1 LRGQQRFV
9 AFDAAAGAIH
19 CKSGKRQ
26 KPLGGWMRRI
36 GAMALGMAIAL
47 CVTAA
52 GAQDYPNRPIKFVQ
66 GFPAGGNA
74 DAITRVLGAE
84 MAKGLGQPVVS
95 EARVG
100 AGGNIA
106 AEQIARGAPDG
117 YTLLLATTA
126 HVVSPA
132 LYASL
137 NYDPVNDFAFISSIT
152 NVPFFIVTYA
162 DSPYKTLKDLVDAA
176 RARPG
181 AINIGTA
188 GIGTGQHMCLELFAS
203 TLGVK
208 IQHVPFRGDAGA
220 VTGLLGKNV
229 EAIIAPA
236 TAVLG
241 NVQGGNFRALAI
253 TAKERWPAL
262 KDVPTVAEA
271 VSPNFEMIAWI
282 GVAAAH
288 GTPKPI
294 VERLNREFRRVI
306 ALPNVDEQ
314 LRNLGGFP
322 NSSSPEEAT
331 ERVKFE
337 IARWKDVAHKAGIVP
352 R

>member
-1 LRGQQRFV
+1 MRQIGAL
-9 AFDAAAGAIH
+9 AFGLTIALSGAAAH
-19 CKSGKRQ
+19 
-26 KPLGGWMRRI
+26 
-36 GAMALGMAIAL
+36 
-47 CVTAA
+47 
-52 GAQDYPNRPIKFVQ
+52 AQDNYPNHPIKFVQ

-84 MAKGLGQPVVS
+84 MAKGLGQPVIS

-106 AEQIARGAPDG
+106 AEQVARGAPDG

-137 NYDPVNDFAFISSIT
+137 NYDPVGDFAFISSVT

-162 DSPYKTLKDLVDAA
+162 ESPYHTLKDLVDAA
-176 RARPG
+176 KAKPG
-181 AINIGTA
+181 AVNIGTA

-220 VTGLLGKNV
+220 VTGLLTKNV
-229 EAIIAPA
+229 DAVVAPA

-241 NVQGGNFRALAI
+241 NIQGGKFRALAI

-262 KDVPTVAEA
+262 KDVPTVAET
-271 VSPNFEMIAWI
+271 VSPDFEMIAWI
-282 GVAAAH
+282 GAATTH

-294 VERLNREFRRVI
+294 IDRLNAEFRRVI
-306 ALPNVDEQ
+306 ALPAVADQ

-322 NSSSPEEAT
+322 ASGTPEQAT

-337 IARWKDVAHKAGIVP
+337 IARWKDVAKKAGITP